1 MPAVEA
7 VEKVGR
13 SFERAAPMDKI
24 ARTQLTGAASD
35 GEIQAIRL
43 PPGEDDSAV
52 LRGPDCG
59 GLLRAF
65 EHALNEIVEE
75 HLDLSV
81 FDKRYAND
89 DTGRPAYDP
98 RVLLKVVLYGYYKG
112 IISSRTLAEA
122 CRRNVVFMALSA
134 DTRPHFT
141 TLAAFVSGLD
151 GEIVGL
157 FRDVLLYASELGLI
171 GKEHFAVDGCKL
183 RSNASKQWSGTHREL
198 EEKRKKLERVVERIV
213 EKHRERDGLEKD
225 GAAAAK
231 DAKKVERYRAKVKQ
245 IKAFLEQGKKKVGP
259 TGNEQKSN
267 VTDPESA
274 KMTSSRGVLQGY
286 NGLAVVDDRAQI
298 VVHAEAR
305 GSGYEGHLLAPL
317 LEATRKTFTWSSP
330 ARTC

>member
-1 MPAVEA
+1 MARYKPYDLNQAKMIPLSYADQIVE
-7 VEKVGR
+7 G
-13 SFERAAPMDKI
+13 S
-24 ARTQLTGAASD
+24 
-35 GEIQAIRL
+35 
-43 PPGEDDSAV
+43 
-52 LRGPDCG
+52 
-59 GLLRAF
+59 F

-75 HLDLSV
+75 HLDLTV
-81 FDKRYAND
+81 FDQRYANYE
-89 DTGRPAYDP
+89 TGRPAYHP
-98 RVLLKVVLYGYYKG
+98 RILLKVVLYGYYKG
-112 IISSRTLAEA
+112 IISSRALAEA

-141 TLAAFVSGLD
+141 TLAGFVSELD
-151 GEIVGL
+151 REIVGL

-183 RSNASKQWSGTHREL
+183 PSNASKQWSGTHREL
-198 EEKRKKLERVVERIV
+198 EEKRKKLERVAERIV

-225 GAAAAK
+225 AAAAAK

-286 NGLAVVDDRAQI
+286 NGLAVVDGRAQI

-305 GSGYEGHLLAPL
+305 GSGYEAHLLVPL
-317 LEATRKTFTWSSP
+317 LEATRTTFGLLEPGKDVLAKAKVTADSGFHGRAVVS
-330 ARTC
+330 AV